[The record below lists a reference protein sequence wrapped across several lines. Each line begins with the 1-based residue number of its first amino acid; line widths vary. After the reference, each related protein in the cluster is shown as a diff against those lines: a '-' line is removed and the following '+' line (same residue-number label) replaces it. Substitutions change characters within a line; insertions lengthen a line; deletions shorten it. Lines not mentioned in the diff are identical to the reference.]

1 VHPDGQGVADP
12 DASVALFIHHA
23 ERAGFV
29 QWPADAFAR
38 AETPVM
44 FKRVADEVTAI
55 GRGMQEVEEAV
66 GLRGRKYYGAF
77 NNDGEYRVCVQLR
90 EGDDPQALGLE
101 LGSLPGGRYA
111 RERLT
116 GELPKIYELIGPTF
130 ERLSSRP
137 DRDSSRP
144 GIEFYRR
151 RDVIDLLLPV
161 V

>member
-1 VHPDGQGVADP
+1 M
-12 DASVALFIHHA
+12 ASQQVVV
-23 ERAGFV
+23 ERA
-29 QWPADAFAR
+29 Q
-38 AETPVM
+38 TPVM

-77 NNDGEYRVCVQLR
+77 NNDGEYRICVQLR
-90 EGDDPQALGLE
+90 EEDNPQELGLE
-101 LGSLPGGRYA
+101 VGMLPGGRYA
-111 RERLT
+111 RERLA
-116 GELPKIYELIGPTF
+116 GEPPRIYELIGPTF

-137 DRDSSRP
+137 DRDPSRP

-151 RDVIDLLLPV
+151 MDVIDLLLPV